1 MLRSSLGSLV
11 KNFGKD
17 EFMYLSQEF
26 PSEVLDLVKKKGFY
40 PGEYVSSFSLLMG
53 NEITGKEYE
62 HIFKV

>member
-26 PSEVLDLVKKKGFY
+26 PSEVLDLVKQKGFY
-40 PGEYVSSFSLLMG
+40 PGEYVC
-53 NEITGKEYE
+53 
-62 HIFKV
+62 